1 MMRSVILV
9 MALALA
15 ATGAVAAEEPDDVL
29 VQTVDGLR
37 FMVPE
42 DWPMKRHG
50 GAVGPIPIEEYI
62 AMKFKALEARLQ
74 AMEQQVNQLT
84 LRLRVMESVP
94 RAPELR
100 SGEAAPEESPAP

>member
-1 MMRSVILV
+1 MRRTLV
-9 MALALA
+9 VLALALGA
-15 ATGAVAAEEPDDVL
+15 AGMAAAEDGAEERIIK
-29 VQTVDGLR
+29 TVDRIR
-37 FMVPE
+37 FNLPD
-42 DWPMKRHG
+42 DWPMERHG